1 MKTLESLRRDKYRG
15 HAATSTGYF
24 DHVFAVKQPHSAA
37 QLESLIGEFVSLSGG
52 VCTKVSV
59 MGREVSRTTKTK
71 HLGMDATVTNS
82 SYIPSSTKVGTSD
95 LIIGFRGR
103 IIYCEVKFSKGD
115 RLSQAQKDF
124 KRDVENA
131 GCEYWV
137 VKTLSEFEMMFSKFV
152 VLL

>member
-1 MKTLESLRRDKYRG
+1 MTLEQLRRDKYKD
-15 HAATSTGYF
+15 HPSMATGYF
-24 DHVFAVKQPHSAA
+24 DFKFKVKIPHSAA

-82 SYIPSSTKVGTSD
+82 SYIPSSTKSGTSD

-115 RLSQAQKDF
+115 RLSHAQKDF
-124 KRDVENA
+124 KQDVENA

-137 VKTLSEFEMMFSKFV
+137 VKTLSEFETLFNKWI
-152 VLL
+152 